1 MRLLAIYIKEKD
13 MYKDICFSFTRQ
25 YEVKYENHRLLIE
38 RNNDYEEF
46 YGKEIQDISVIVGKN
61 GVGKTTL
68 LNLLGNPF
76 AERCRSLA
84 FKDGFIN
91 EHYFLLYEVEQDK
104 YFIEQ
109 MGKCVFENISGM
121 KKELQEPFAKAF
133 FIRKEKKDTFV
144 IDDSKTLAEIR
155 DRIVYLPEND
165 RDHWE
170 PNVFWISENISG
182 LWIPRIRN
190 SISGL
195 TDWYEAYL
203 DLYSKKIIESAE
215 ISFVFPINVQRRTQW
230 KKEKQWTQIDENMNS
245 DTASVGM
252 PVLSPED
259 FFLLQNKKDTDYR
272 SCRIGI
278 GYQEEVFDDFLS
290 NHINMVVR
298 LFLIELKYILDR
310 AENEL
315 FWTETRT
322 FVKDY
327 SGKIIEWDEDK
338 IRKLFQDLAQIV
350 ENSRQYFTDK
360 GPSHVYSDESSN
372 SYIRIINAY
381 QELFVAIFRAKEYI
395 APGIDFFQ
403 VKASGIKKNNQIM
416 EVFEK
421 YDDLQELYRVHEVE
435 WRNAEDRKYDEDLY
449 IVKSPDM
456 DCLYPNV
463 LPQVS
468 SGEEKMISVIGNIV
482 GEIKKSVGYLYPRYI
497 SIDKTYLFIIDEI
510 EKEMHLEWSRNFIFY
525 LVQYLSEYKIK
536 INVSE
541 YKIKDLNVHI
551 QLIMSTHSPFMLSDL
566 HDKSIIE
573 LEKDEKTNLVLQHK
587 LEEKVFAQNIQRILF
602 NDFFIKHS
610 FGAFAEQKIQ
620 MVIDILNDSKTEYIE
635 GDQNT
640 CLNVIQEIGEP
651 IVKTKLLQM
660 YEKKFGRRNTTIE
673 EIYDCI
679 QRVYGNT
686 TQINIKELEKKL
698 RETE

>member
-38 RNNDYEEF
+38 RNNDHEEF
-46 YGKEIQDISVIVGKN
+46 YGEEIQDISVIVGKN

-109 MGKCVFENISGM
+109 MGKCIFENISGM
-121 KKELQEPFAKAF
+121 KIELPEPFAKAF

-155 DRIVYLPEND
+155 DRIVYLPENA
-165 RDHWE
+165 RGHWE
-170 PNVFWISENISG
+170 PNVYWISENISG

-203 DLYSKKIIESAE
+203 DLYSKKIIESTE
-215 ISFVFPINVQRRTQW
+215 ISFVFPVNVQRRTQW
-230 KKEKQWTQIDENMNS
+230 KKEEQWTQIDENVNS
-245 DTASVGM
+245 DAVSVGM
-252 PVLSPED
+252 LMLSPDES
-259 FFLLQNKKDTDYR
+259 FLLQNKKDTDYR

-278 GYQEEVFDDFLS
+278 GYLEEVFDDFLS

-360 GPSHVYSDESSN
+360 GSSHVYSDESSN

-416 EVFEK
+416 ELFEK
-421 YDDLQELYRVHEVE
+421 YDELQELYRVHEVE
-435 WRNAEDRKYDEDLY
+435 WRNAEDRKYDEDLF

-456 DCLYPNV
+456 DCLYPSA
-463 LPQVS
+463 LPQIS
-468 SGEEKMISVIGNIV
+468 SGEEKMISVIGNLV
-482 GEIKKSVGYLYPRYI
+482 GEIKKSVGYSYLRYI
-497 SIDKTYLFIIDEI
+497 STDKTYLFIIDEI

-536 INVSE
+536 LNVKK
-541 YKIKDLNVHI
+541 YKLKELNVHI

-573 LEKDEKTNLVLQHK
+573 LEKDEKTNLVLQHR

-620 MVIDILNDSKTEYIE
+620 MVIDILNDFKTEYAE
-635 GDQNT
+635 GERNT
-640 CLNVIQEIGEP
+640 CLNIIQEIGEP

-660 YEKKFGRRNTTIE
+660 YEKRFGRRNTTIE

-679 QRVYGNT
+679 QRVYGDT